1 MASRHTLRD
10 RVFSAL
16 TVIMALT
23 MRDWIF
29 FVLSMIAIF
38 SDNLLLGVLFLNIFL
53 IRILEKE
60 GYLEKWNATKV
71 LGFILMIRTN
81 KGQKILEKISR
92 PRKFWR
98 MFGEFSVWIGF
109 IALFFT
115 SMLVILSFLSLFNS
129 SRENISIES
138 SEVILIPG
146 VTSGIP
152 IFWPLM
158 ALIVALIIHEYGH
171 GILMRAHGM
180 RVRSFGL
187 LIFSLIP
194 IGAFA
199 EPEYTEV
206 TKAPKRERMRIYA
219 AGPAVNIVFSIIL
232 VSILAVSIDGV
243 NPSIQGAYS
252 PAIVADG
259 PANESGLEPYDIIIE
274 VNNESISNAEDLRD
288 ILDSSKAGDTLL
300 LTVLKY
306 NGTNVTEWEERN
318 IIEVELGDQYEYY
331 LSKNASEDDLER
343 LGISPEDPFLGVRG
357 DSTLGQTIRSTDHGK
372 NRLMGP
378 FYPNQT
384 ADEKVLATLLY
395 PLNLLATPF
404 EFDGEIM
411 LESEIKMLEFG
422 IIEFFF
428 IEGIFWF
435 LWINFLLGFANLI
448 PVIPFDGGHIM
459 RDTIN
464 STINWIAEKSR
475 IIHSQK
481 AEILATKISN
491 ISSLLFFFAFLIPI
505 IYGLIN

>member
-1 MASRHTLRD
+1 MRD
-10 RVFSAL
+10 RINSVFTVMITL
-16 TVIMALT
+16 TLW
-23 MRDWIF
+23 DWIF
-29 FVLSMIAIF
+29 FVFSMIAIF
-38 SDNLLLGVLFLNIFL
+38 SDNVLLGVLFLNIFL
-53 IRILEKE
+53 IRILEKG

-71 LGFILMIRTN
+71 LGFILMLRTN

-98 MFGEFSVWIGF
+98 IFGEFSIWIGF

-115 SMLVILSFLSLFNS
+115 TMMVILSFLSLFNS
-129 SRENISIES
+129 SRERISIES
-138 SEVILIPG
+138 SEVLLIPG
-146 VTSGIP
+146 VTTGIP

-206 TKAPKRERMRIYA
+206 MKAPKRERMRIYA
-219 AGPAVNIVFSIIL
+219 AGPAVNLVFSIIL
-232 VSILAVSIDGV
+232 VSILAVAINGV
-243 NPSIQGAYS
+243 NPTMQGAYS

-274 VNNESISNAEDLRD
+274 VNNESISNADDLRE
-288 ILDSSKAGDTLL
+288 ILESSKAGDILL
-300 LTVLKY
+300 FTVLKY
-306 NGTNVTEWEERN
+306 NGTNMTEWKEEN
-318 IIEVELGDQYEYY
+318 TVEVQLGDQYEYY
-331 LSKNASEDDLER
+331 LSKNASVDDLER
-343 LGISPEDPFLGVRG
+343 LGISPEDPFLGVRT
-357 DSTLGQTIRSTDHGK
+357 DSTLGQAIRSTDHGK

-378 FYPNQT
+378 FYPNET
-384 ADEKVLATLLY
+384 IEERVLASLLY
-395 PLNLLATPF
+395 PLNLLSTPF
-404 EFDGEIM
+404 EFNGEIM
-411 LESEIKMLEFG
+411 LESELKMLDIG
-422 IIEFFF
+422 IVELFL

-459 RDTIN
+459 RDSIN
-464 STINWIAEKSR
+464 STISWIAEKSG

-481 AEILATKISN
+481 AEILATKTSN

>member
-1 MASRHTLRD
+1 MTSRHRLRD
-10 RVFSAL
+10 RIFSVL
-16 TVIMALT
+16 TIMMTLT
-23 MRDWIF
+23 LWDWIF
-29 FVLSMIAIF
+29 FVFSVIAIF
-38 SDNLLLGVLFLNIFL
+38 SDNVLLGVLFLNIFV

-71 LGFILMIRTN
+71 LGFILMLRTN
-81 KGQKILEKISR
+81 KGQKILEKVSR

-98 MFGEFSVWIGF
+98 IFGEFSIWIGF

-115 SMLVILSFLSLFNS
+115 TMMVILSFLSLFNS
-129 SRENISIES
+129 SGERISIES
-138 SEVILIPG
+138 SEVLLIPG
-146 VTSGIP
+146 VTTGIP

-158 ALIVALIIHEYGH
+158 ALIVALVIHEYGH

-206 TKAPKRERMRIYA
+206 MKAPRRERMRIYA
-219 AGPAVNIVFSIIL
+219 AGPAVNLVFSIIL
-232 VSILAVSIDGV
+232 VSVLAVAVNGV
-243 NPSIQGAYS
+243 NPTMQGAYS

-274 VNNESISNAEDLRD
+274 VNNQSISNADDLRN
-288 ILDSSKAGDTLL
+288 ILESSKAGDILL

-306 NGTNVTEWEERN
+306 NGTNMSEWEDEN
-318 IIEVELGDQYEYY
+318 IIEVKLGDQYEYY

-343 LGISPEDPFLGVRG
+343 LGISPGDPFLGVRT
-357 DSTLGQTIRSTDHGK
+357 DSTFGQTIRSPDHGK

-378 FYPNQT
+378 FYPNET
-384 ADEKVLATLLY
+384 AEERVLAALLY

-404 EFDGEIM
+404 EFNGEIM
-411 LESEIKMLEFG
+411 LESELKMLDFG
-422 IIEFFF
+422 IIELFL

-459 RDTIN
+459 RDSIN
-464 STINWIAEKSR
+464 STINWIADKSG

-481 AEILATKISN
+481 AEILATKTSN
-491 ISSLLFFFAFLIPI
+491 LSSLLFFFAFLIPI
-505 IYGLIN
+505 IYGLTN

>member
-1 MASRHTLRD
+1 
-10 RVFSAL
+10 
-16 TVIMALT
+16 
-23 MRDWIF
+23 
-29 FVLSMIAIF
+29 
-38 SDNLLLGVLFLNIFL
+38 
-53 IRILEKE
+53 
-60 GYLEKWNATKV
+60 
-71 LGFILMIRTN
+71 
-81 KGQKILEKISR
+81 
-92 PRKFWR
+92 
-98 MFGEFSVWIGF
+98 MFGEFSIWIGF

-115 SMLVILSFLSLFNS
+115 TTMVILSFLSLFNS

-138 SEVILIPG
+138 SEVLLIPG

-152 IFWPLM
+152 VFWPLM

-206 TKAPKRERMRIYA
+206 MKAPKRERMRIYA

-232 VSILAVSIDGV
+232 VSILAIGANGV
-243 NPSIQGAYS
+243 NASMEGAYS

-274 VNNESISNAEDLRD
+274 VNNESISNADDLRN
-288 ILDSSKAGDTLL
+288 ILDSSKAGDILL

-306 NGTNVTEWEERN
+306 NGTNVTEWEEES
-318 IIEVELGDQYEYY
+318 IIEVKLGDQYEYY
-331 LSKNASEDDLER
+331 LSKNASEKDLER

-357 DSTLGQTIRSTDHGK
+357 DSTFGQTIRSTDHGK

-384 ADEKVLATLLY
+384 NEERVLASLLY
-395 PLNLLATPF
+395 PLNLLAAPF
-404 EFDGEIM
+404 EFNGEIM
-411 LESEIKMLEFG
+411 LESEIMMLEFG
-422 IIEFFF
+422 VIEFFF

-464 STINWIAEKSR
+464 SSVNWIAGKLR

-481 AEILATKISN
+481 AEIFATKISN
-491 ISSLLFFFAFLIPI
+491 ISSLLFFLVFLIPI

>member
-1 MASRHTLRD
+1 
-10 RVFSAL
+10 
-16 TVIMALT
+16 
-23 MRDWIF
+23 
-29 FVLSMIAIF
+29 
-38 SDNLLLGVLFLNIFL
+38 
-53 IRILEKE
+53 
-60 GYLEKWNATKV
+60 
-71 LGFILMIRTN
+71 
-81 KGQKILEKISR
+81 
-92 PRKFWR
+92 
-98 MFGEFSVWIGF
+98 
-109 IALFFT
+109 
-115 SMLVILSFLSLFNS
+115 
-129 SRENISIES
+129 
-138 SEVILIPG
+138 
-146 VTSGIP
+146 
-152 IFWPLM
+152 M

-206 TKAPKRERMRIYA
+206 MKAPKRERMRIYA

-232 VSILAVSIDGV
+232 VSILAIAANGV
-243 NPSIQGAYS
+243 NASMQGAYS

-274 VNNESISNAEDLRD
+274 VNNESISNADDLRN
-288 ILDSSKAGDTLL
+288 ILDSSKAGDILL

-306 NGTNVTEWEERN
+306 NGTNVTEWEEES
-318 IIEVELGDQYEYY
+318 IIEVKLGDQYEYY
-331 LSKNASEDDLER
+331 LSKNASEKDLER

-357 DSTLGQTIRSTDHGK
+357 DSTFGQTIRSTDHGK

-384 ADEKVLATLLY
+384 NEERVLASLLY
-395 PLNLLATPF
+395 PLNLLAAPF
-404 EFDGEIM
+404 EFNGEIM
-411 LESEIKMLEFG
+411 LESEIMMLEFG
-422 IIEFFF
+422 VIEFFF

-464 STINWIAEKSR
+464 STINWIAGKLR

-481 AEILATKISN
+481 AEIFATKISN
-491 ISSLLFFFAFLIPI
+491 ISSLLFFLAFLIPI

>member
-1 MASRHTLRD
+1 MTLRHTLRD

-16 TVIMALT
+16 TVIQALT
-23 MRDWIF
+23 LRDWIF
-29 FVLSMIAIF
+29 FVFSMIAIF
-38 SDNLLLGVLFLNIFL
+38 SDNVLLGVLFLNIFF

-60 GYLEKWNATKV
+60 GYLERWNATKV

-81 KGQKILEKISR
+81 KGQKILETISR

-98 MFGEFSVWIGF
+98 MFGEFSIWIGF

-115 SMLVILSFLSLFNS
+115 TMLVILTFISLFNS
-129 SRENISIES
+129 SRDRISIES
-138 SEVILIPG
+138 SEVLLIPG

-152 IFWPLM
+152 VFWPLM

-187 LIFSLIP
+187 LIFSFIP

-206 TKAPKRERMRIYA
+206 LKAPKRERMRIYA
-219 AGPAVNIVFSIIL
+219 AGPAVNLVFSIIL
-232 VSILAVSIDGV
+232 VSVLAVGV
-243 NPSIQGAYS
+243 SGINPTIQGAYS
-252 PAIVADG
+252 PAIVVDG
-259 PANESGLEPYDIIIE
+259 PANESGLEPYDMIIE
-274 VNNESISNAEDLRD
+274 ANNKSISSGDDLRN
-288 ILDSSKAGDTLL
+288 ILNSSKAGDILV
-300 LTVLKY
+300 LTILKY
-306 NGTNVTEWEERN
+306 NTTNGVEWDEEKIIQVT
-318 IIEVELGDQYEYY
+318 LGDRFEQ
-331 LSKNASEDDLER
+331 LRSSNISEENIEL
-343 LGISPEDPFLGVRG
+343 LGVSPGDAFLGVG
-357 DSTLGQTIRSTDHGK
+357 TNSNFESSIRNSDHGK

-378 FYPNQT
+378 FYPNLT
-384 ADEKVLATLLY
+384 VDERFFASLIY
-395 PLNLLATPF
+395 PINLLSMPF
-404 EFDGEIM
+404 EFNGEIM
-411 LESEIKMLEFG
+411 GNSELKMLDFG
-422 IIEFFF
+422 IIELFL

-464 STINWIAEKSR
+464 STINWIADKSG

-481 AEILATKISN
+481 AEILATKTSN